1 MSVCLFVFVCVCVC
15 VHTRTHRCSRSP
27 GEGVGSSG
35 VGVPDSYELLRV
47 GAGNPELR
55 SFGCL
60 SVLVV
65 GETPASWTS
74 SEARRGRWIPRD

>member
-1 MSVCLFVFVCVCVC
+1 M
-15 VHTRTHRCSRSP
+15 
-27 GEGVGSSG
+27 GSSG

-74 SEARRGRWIPRD
+74 SASLAPTGALHSALPPTDPATTEISQP